1 MAQVKTASLHIG
13 AGAGKQLWQDIMNAK
28 REIKIVSPHLHAA
41 LIKELISLN
50 DKGIQITLIT
60 TLSGSTLGEAGEY
73 DYRDQLIQQIKH
85 PNRVGIKRKERL
97 KSLRTFMYIVLFT
110 FLALG
115 AYTYFFYHLYAQIT
129 LLIFFL
135 ATLIFIGAL
144 TAEIQNI
151 PAFRYTYHTL
161 FPIKIYISP
170 NNQQLLHKS
179 KLLIHANIFLI
190 DQEIAYIGSVNFT
203 QDSLT
208 HNYES
213 MVRIVDIAPLKE
225 IDHEIDQLFHSPSES
240 LESLD
245 VAVWGRDIY
254 PEPL

>member
-1 MAQVKTASLHIG
+1 MVQVKTASLHIG
-13 AGAGKQLWQDIMNAK
+13 AGAGKYLWQDIMNAK
-28 REIKIVSPHLHAA
+28 REIKIVSPYLHAS
-41 LIKELISLN
+41 LIKELINLN
-50 DKGIQITLIT
+50 EKGIHVTLVT
-60 TLSGSTLGEAGEY
+60 TLSGNTLGEMGEY
-73 DYRDQLIQQIKH
+73 DYRDQLIRQVKH
-85 PNRVGIKRKERL
+85 PNRTGIKRKERL
-97 KSLRTFMYIVLFT
+97 VSLRMFMYIALFT

-115 AYTYFFYHLYAQIT
+115 VYTYFFYHLYAQIT
-129 LLIFFL
+129 LLVLFL
-135 ATLIFIGAL
+135 TTLVLIGAT

-151 PAFRYTYHTL
+151 PAFHYTYHTL
-161 FPIKIYISP
+161 FPMKIFISP
-170 NNQQLLHKS
+170 NNQQMLHKS

-213 MVRIVDIAPLKE
+213 LVRIVDIASLKE
-225 IDHEIDQLFHSPSES
+225 IDHEIDQLFHSSSEN

-254 PEPL
+254 TEPH